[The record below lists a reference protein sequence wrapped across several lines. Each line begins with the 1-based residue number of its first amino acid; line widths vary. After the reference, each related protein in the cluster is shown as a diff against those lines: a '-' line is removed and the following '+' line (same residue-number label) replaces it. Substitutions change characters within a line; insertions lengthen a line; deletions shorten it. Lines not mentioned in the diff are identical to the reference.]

1 MDGHGTPYIGLVA
14 MSPKIEQFKDMA
26 RQAHQ
31 DLFDQSHPIGRLSLV
46 QCAMLGGDT
55 LVTISLAGSLFF
67 SISPTAADHK
77 VLLYLLFTL
86 APFAIVSPLLGPLI
100 DRSRGHAASWW
111 SRPPSGAVLCPLMAM
126 NIHSLLLFPL
136 AFLVLVCSKLYL
148 VTKGALV
155 PEMAALT
162 APDEH
167 GEQAG
172 YATLNARLTLL
183 GTLAGFVVS
192 VPAVILYKLGGSPA
206 VLILATLVFVA
217 AAVAGARL
225 PVLTGRR
232 ASGWTDEATTVRE
245 YGQAGRGARPR
256 AGPAAAAADGQSR
269 GDARADRHVH
279 RARAQGF
286 MIFMLAFGLRRMKA
300 SACTGTASCWPAAA
314 PGPSSA
320 SSWWGACASA

>member
-1 MDGHGTPYIGLVA
+1 

-26 RQAHQ
+26 RQARQ
-31 DLFDQSHPIGRLSLV
+31 DLFDQTHPIGRLSLV

-67 SISPTAADHK
+67 SISPEAADHK

-100 DRSRGHAASWW
+100 DRSRGARRAMVVS
-111 SRPPSGAVLCPLMAM
+111 SAVGRAVLCPLMATH
-126 NIHSLLLFPL
+126 IHSLLLFPL

-162 APDEH
+162 GPDAA

-183 GTLAGFVVS
+183 GTIAGFVVS
-192 VPAVILYKLGGSPA
+192 VPGVILYKLGGSVA
-206 VLILATLVFVA
+206 VLVFATIIFVV

-225 PVLTGRR
+225 PVLSGRK
-232 ASGWTDEATTVRE
+232 AAQLWADEETRVRE
-245 YGQAGRGARPR
+245 YGQAGAALAREQDLLRLQPIANPEVMLGLTAMCIVRGLT
-256 AGPAAAAADGQSR
+256 
-269 GDARADRHVH
+269 
-279 RARAQGF
+279 GF
-286 MIFMLAFGLRRMKA
+286 MIFMLAFGLRRMKGVGLWWYCLLYT
-300 SACTGTASCWPAAA
+300 SDAADE
-314 PGPSSA
+314 
-320 SSWWGACASA
+320 